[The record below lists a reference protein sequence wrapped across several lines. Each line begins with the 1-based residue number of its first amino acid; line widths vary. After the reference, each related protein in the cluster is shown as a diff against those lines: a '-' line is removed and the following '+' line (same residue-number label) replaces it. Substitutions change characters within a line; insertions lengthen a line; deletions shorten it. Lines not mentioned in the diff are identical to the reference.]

1 MLTKNQIITTT
12 ILNSGINGEGI
23 AKVDGMT
30 LFIPYALV
38 GEKVVAKVILAKKN
52 FAVARLIEVLTPAE
66 ERVRPECRAFTRC
79 GGCQLQHVKYYNQL
93 KIKSANVR
101 DAFRKIAKLD
111 PPVQQCV
118 KSDFI
123 YNYRNKLQLPVGER
137 DGALAIGFYEEYT
150 HNIVPIDECPLHPEW
165 ARKLIGAFKK
175 FMADSGIQAYDEK
188 RRQGTV
194 RHLVAREL
202 TGCIMVTLVIND
214 DFLDCSSFAAELKNL
229 FPSFGLYLNINK
241 KDTNVITGD
250 KYLYVCGERKLKDS
264 YNGLR
269 IEVGPGSFLQ
279 VNNSV
284 KDKLYYKVLDQV
296 RSEEQPVC
304 IDAYSGTGI
313 LSALMAKH
321 ANKVY
326 AIEIVEEAI
335 EDAEHIRKINNLS
348 GKLEIIHGDCSEE
361 LPPLLERLK
370 GENAILVLD
379 PPRKGC
385 TKAIIKAILK
395 NPPKKIIY
403 ISCNPATLARDV
415 GMIMGTLDPDSDA
428 MTPDP
433 LKINGLYEITLVQP
447 YDMFPQT
454 KHVET
459 VVLMSRVEK

>member
-165 ARKLIGAFKK
+165 AGKLIGAFKK